1 MDGQKII
8 VEEVEIFNNIVSIRV
23 KHATDEQVQTLVDKI
38 NEKYGT
44 ENTISTIVNED
55 ISNLRGRDI
64 IKPYFVSGVISIVLV
79 LTYMMIRYR
88 KLNPIQIF
96 LGVSIDLIL
105 ILLLILSIFAIVRIP
120 INQFTIPVILVI
132 VVTYIIIEM
141 VKVEKLS
148 NKKS

>member
-1 MDGQKII
+1 MI
-8 VEEVEIFNNIVSIRV
+8 
-23 KHATDEQVQTLVDKI
+23 L
-38 NEKYGT
+38 
-44 ENTISTIVNED
+44 
-55 ISNLRGRDI
+55 
-64 IKPYFVSGVISIVLV
+64 PYFVFYSILLGFKEWSHTPCELVIIY
-79 LTYMMIRYR
+79 T
-88 KLNPIQIF
+88 
-96 LGVSIDLIL
+96 LIL

>member
-1 MDGQKII
+1 M
-8 VEEVEIFNNIVSIRV
+8 
-23 KHATDEQVQTLVDKI
+23 
-38 NEKYGT
+38 
-44 ENTISTIVNED
+44 
-55 ISNLRGRDI
+55 
-64 IKPYFVSGVISIVLV
+64 LV